1 MKKFYEVESPMKL
14 EFLLYP
20 SFAMPLFD
28 IREDLIIKKYGFC
41 SNLIIKRIE
50 NRYIVIHNNLKCL
63 EYAKYILG
71 LWFNPWS
78 YINEVSDN
86 FKSIILN
93 LLKIYPNFSLSVSPL
108 DDLAIFTSIILS
120 RRTNYH
126 INTIK
131 WLKILM
137 ENYKDLSIIAKED
150 ISKLLKI
157 TKSYQIK
164 DLPRLL
170 SYYLDI
176 RDLIL
181 SKTINPRKLLI
192 CKGIGPK
199 VLYSY
204 LLHVLLD
211 TSYAP
216 IDSNLE
222 IFIRN
227 LKIYKDYNK
236 PNKKYCLINEC
247 DNCKLT
253 SCIEYKL
260 RKDLGRLTG
269 WFQTFVYNY
278 VKKFCKKKICNICY
292 LRNYCNK

>member
-1 MKKFYEVESPMKL
+1 MKL
-14 EFLLYP
+14 DLLLYP
-20 SFAMPLFD
+20 SFALPLFD
-28 IREDLIIKKYGFC
+28 IKENFIVKKYGFC

-50 NRYIVIHNNLKCL
+50 DGYIVIHDNLKCL
-63 EYAKYILG
+63 KYAKYILG

-78 YINEVSDN
+78 YINEISNN

-93 LLKIYPNFSLSVSPL
+93 LLRMYPNFSLSVSPL
-108 DDLAIFTSIILS
+108 DDLAIFTSIVLS

-131 WLKILM
+131 WLKTLM
-137 ENYKDLSIIAKED
+137 ENYQDLSTIAKENF
-150 ISKLLKI
+150 SNLLKI

-170 SYYLDI
+170 SYYLNI
-176 RDLIL
+176 RDIIL
-181 SKTINPRKLLI
+181 SKAISARKLLF

-204 LLHVLLD
+204 LLHVQLD

-222 IFIRN
+222 FFIKN
-227 LKIYKDYNK
+227 LKIYKKYSK
-236 PNKKYCLINEC
+236 PNKKYCMINEC
-247 DNCKLT
+247 NNCKLT

-260 RKDLGRLTG
+260 RRDLGKLTG
-269 WFQTFVYNY
+269 WFQTLVYLHT
-278 VKKFCKKKICNICY
+278 KKFCRKKVCSTCY
-292 LRNYCNK
+292 LKSNCNK